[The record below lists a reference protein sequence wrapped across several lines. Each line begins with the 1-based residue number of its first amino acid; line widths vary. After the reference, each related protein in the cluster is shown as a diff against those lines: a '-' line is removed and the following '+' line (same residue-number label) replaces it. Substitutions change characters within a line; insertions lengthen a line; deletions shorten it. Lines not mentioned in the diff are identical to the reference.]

1 MNRSVDFLGLT
12 ELIGCCSNLYKDMT
26 WEESEREREE
36 TQVTDVQTK
45 TKPELKCDDNNE
57 ASFWNNNGK
66 LLRKKQM
73 LSQN

>member
-1 MNRSVDFLGLT
+1 MNRIVDFLGLT

-26 WEESEREREE
+26 WEESERQRRA
-36 TQVTDVQTK
+36 QVTDVQTK

>member
-26 WEESEREREE
+26 WEE
-36 TQVTDVQTK
+36 TQVTDLQTK